1 MINYLKN
8 QIALVLYYHKDHIFS
23 YNALVAA
30 VETESYLDDIK
41 IAFIRKQEDLII
53 EIKKLISN
61 KFKVILGLSFFT
73 PQIWETYEL
82 IRHLRKKFA
91 NEVLIIAGGSHP
103 TGDPSGTLKMGVDI
117 VVIGEGEKTL
127 IELLKTAKVDGD
139 IKQVK
144 GLALLNSDK
153 EIIITGNRE
162 PIDLNQYPPLPQKYI
177 KFGAIEITRGCP
189 YGCYF
194 CQTSYIFGT
203 TPRHRNIDSICKAIE
218 LMKKYN
224 KNDIRFL
231 SPNAFSYGSIDGKSV
246 NLPKLEE
253 LLTRTKEI
261 IEPKGRIFFG
271 SFPSEVRPE
280 HVTPETIN
288 LILNYAANDN
298 LVIGAQSG
306 SQKVLDACHRGH
318 DIEVVYNAVKLTLKS
333 GLKAYVDFIYGLP
346 NETDEDIELTFS
358 FMKTLTD
365 MGARIHA
372 HSFMPLPKTPFAK
385 MPVKIFTHAFN
396 KQINLLNRKGILFG
410 EWKKQEKLAMKISKY
425 LIENRLDN
433 F

>member
-1 MINYLKN
+1 MINHLKN

-41 IAFIRKQEDLII
+41 IAFIRKKEELIT
-53 EIKKLISN
+53 EIKKLILNNYS
-61 KFKVILGLSFFT
+61 VILGISFFT
-73 PQIWETYEL
+73 TQIWDTYEL
-82 IRHLRKKFA
+82 ISLLRKKFTKQIT
-91 NEVLIIAGGSHP
+91 IIAGGSHP

-117 VVIGEGEKTL
+117 VVIGEGEQTL
-127 IELLKTAKVDGD
+127 IEILKRVIDGGE
-139 IKQVK
+139 IKRVK
-144 GLALLNSDK
+144 GVALLLDDK
-153 EIIITGNRE
+153 EIYFTEKRD
-162 PIDLNQYPPLPQKYI
+162 PIDLNQYPPLPQKHT

-189 YGCYF
+189 YRCYF

-203 TPRHRNIDSICKAIE
+203 SPRHRNIDSICNAIKF
-218 LMKKYN
+218 MKQYN

-231 SPNAFSYGSIDGKSV
+231 SPNAFSYGSIDGKIL

-253 LLTRTKEI
+253 LLERTKEI

-280 HVTPETIN
+280 HVTQETIN

-306 SQKVLDACHRGH
+306 SQKILDACNRGH
-318 DIEVVYNAVKLTLKS
+318 DTEDVYNAVKLTLKS

-346 NETDEDIELTFS
+346 NENDEDIQLTFK
-358 FMKTLTD
+358 FMKTLTE
-365 MGARIHA
+365 MGAKIHA

-385 MPVKIFTHAFN
+385 MPVKMFTHAFN
-396 KQINLLNRKGILFG
+396 KQINLLNRQGILFG

-425 LIENRLDN
+425 LIENRLDG